1 MNGNDIGDVID
12 TLASLEMD
20 DTQQYQFAQ
29 QQNPD
34 DQIYMNT
41 SADSTTIA
49 TIDTTIDTTIAT
61 FRHELN
67 QYINAWKTLFET
79 MQETTNEKL
88 ASIIKFIYLLLF
100 YIEAQSNTML

>member
-1 MNGNDIGDVID
+1 MNSDEIGDMID
-12 TLASLEMD
+12 TLASLDMD
-20 DTQQYQFAQ
+20 DPQLHQFAQ
-29 QQNPD
+29 QPNPD

-41 SADSTTIA
+41 SAHST

-67 QYINAWKTLFET
+67 QYLIAWKTLFET